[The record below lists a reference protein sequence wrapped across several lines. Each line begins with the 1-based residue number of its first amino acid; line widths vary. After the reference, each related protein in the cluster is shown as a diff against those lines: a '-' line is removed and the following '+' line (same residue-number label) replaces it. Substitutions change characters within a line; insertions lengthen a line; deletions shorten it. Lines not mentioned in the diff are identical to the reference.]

1 MSAWLTFVKER
12 LPLPVYLLLAGGLAT
27 SGLYVGGGT
36 IAWWALAVAMIGFLL
51 FLVELRVM
59 DELKDYDKDVEAH
72 PERPLPR
79 GLIKIDAIKRVIFV
93 GAVAMVLF
101 GGVVGALA
109 GWPAA
114 LLYLGSTIFLFLMF
128 KEFFIGAQLS
138 KAPILYAVTH
148 QVVMLPLV
156 AFAVTLTRPNLW
168 QQKETWLIG
177 ACILGS
183 FFTYEICRKLDPKAP
198 RVLETYLVHHGR
210 AATVFFILCTSS
222 LAAWG
227 AHELGLS
234 LLLWPAAALVVV
246 SLPILFI
253 APARYKIIEGM
264 ATLSL
269 LVHLWALTIQHV
281 SGWPS

>member
-1 MSAWLTFVKER
+1 MSAWLTFTKER
-12 LPLPVYLLLAGGLAT
+12 LPLPVYLVVAGGAAT
-27 SGLYVGGGT
+27 SGQYVGGSATDGRSIV
-36 IAWWALAVAMIGFLL
+36 IAMVGVLL

-79 GLIKIDAIKRVIFV
+79 GLITMASIKRVILA
-93 GAVAMVLF
+93 GAVIMLLYC
-101 GGVVGALA
+101 GVVYGLA
-109 GWPAA
+109 GGPAA
-114 LLYLGSTIFLFLMF
+114 LLYFASTAFLLLMF
-128 KEFFIGAQLS
+128 KEFFIGTWLS

-156 AFAVTLTRPNLW
+156 AFAVTLTHPQMW
-168 QQKETWLIG
+168 KQQETWMLG
-177 ACILGS
+177 TCILGA

-210 AATVFFILCTSS
+210 VATVFFLLCTTS

-227 AHELGLS
+227 AHVLGLG
-234 LLLWPAAALVVV
+234 LLLWPAEALVIVG
-246 SLPILFI
+246 LPILFL
-253 APARYKIIEGM
+253 APARYKIVEAL

-269 LVHLWALTIQHV
+269 VVHL
-281 SGWPS
+281 